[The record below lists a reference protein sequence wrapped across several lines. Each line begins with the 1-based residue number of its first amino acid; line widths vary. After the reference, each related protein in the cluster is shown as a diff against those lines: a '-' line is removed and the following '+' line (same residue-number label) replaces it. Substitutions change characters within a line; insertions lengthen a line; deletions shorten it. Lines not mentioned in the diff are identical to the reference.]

1 MSMAAIPIQPTSLA
15 HPLAEDSLLYE
26 DVAREAA
33 LLGQDI
39 S

>member
-1 MSMAAIPIQPTSLA
+1 MAAIPIQPTGLA
-15 HPLAEDSLLYE
+15 HRLAEDGLLNE
-26 DVAREAA
+26 DVAREAP